1 MRALSTLRQLPH
13 HHALENVLAQRHAE
27 HAVVQR
33 NHLVCL
39 FARRDAIYGK
49 LLHGELEGVEQR
61 RLYTSPPHKMT
72 TLLRCQQL
80 EILYLQICRDFKI
93 LQQGILLVLLLLVD
107 IANQ

>member
-39 FARRDAIYGK
+39 LARRDAIYGK
-49 LLHGELEGVEQR
+49 LLHGELEGIEQR
-61 RLYTSPPHKMT
+61 RLYTSPPRKTT
-72 TLLRCQQL
+72 TLLRCQQP
-80 EILYLQICRDFKI
+80 EILHLQICRDFEI
-93 LQQGILLVLLLLVD
+93 LQQGILLVFLLLVD
-107 IANQ
+107 IAKE